1 MNFGGIGVISVWRKL
16 AAAAVLAAVAVPAQ
30 AAGEMGP
37 LIQDLGI
44 GIFLSGILAMIFTRI
59 KVPAIAGFVLA
70 GVLAGPLALGL
81 VTDASNIETISQ
93 LGFVLLLF
101 VIGLE
106 LNVSKIMASG
116 KTIAIAG
123 VTVMPL
129 TILFG
134 FVVAK
139 LFALVGIGGAL
150 IADNTAALYV
160 GAAVGAASTL
170 LVVKLFVETFE
181 LDTVPGRLALGL
193 LIFED
198 LWASAILLIQP
209 NLDNPELAPIAASF
223 GGIFLLLAI
232 ALLLAR
238 FVVPVLFRWIA
249 KLPELV
255 VLGAISWCFAVV
267 FIGASFD
274 ALYELITHQHLD
286 VHFSV
291 GPGMGALIAG
301 ATIASFPYATEI
313 VTKVGMV
320 KDFFI
325 TLFFVGLGMSIPAP
339 DGWAVPILALAI
351 VIMTLAARLIVLLPI
366 LYFTGTDQ
374 RNATVTSIRMSQISE
389 FGLIIAFLGVSLGH
403 ISQELSSAIIFAFVI
418 TAVITT
424 PLFRASYAIHGWLSP
439 WLARVGMREPEKTEE
454 EEEHRYRLALLG
466 FHRIASSLLHDIA
479 RRDPELAKQT
489 LVVDFNVGLHDSIR
503 ALGAHVHYGDLS
515 NEETL
520 LHSGIDKAE
529 ILISTV
535 PDDLM
540 RGVDNQGLVALV
552 RRNNPTATIIANAVT
567 FEGCKAIYEA
577 GADYVFMQRVES
589 ARGLNE
595 ALKAALNGSLKD
607 FRDARTLEDG
617 KPETRDEVLP

>member
-1 MNFGGIGVISVWRKL
+1 
-16 AAAAVLAAVAVPAQ
+16 
-30 AAGEMGP
+30 MGP
-37 LIQDLGI
+37 LVHDLGI
-44 GIFLSGILAMIFTRI
+44 GVFLSGVLAIAFTRL
-59 KVPAIAGFVLA
+59 KVPAIAGFILA
-70 GVLAGPLALGL
+70 GILAGPLALGL
-81 VTDASNIETISQ
+81 VTDVQNIETISQ

-106 LNVSKIMASG
+106 LKLSKILASG
-116 KTIAIAG
+116 RTIVISGLAS
-123 VTVMPL
+123 MPL

-134 FVVAK
+134 FIVAK
-139 LFALVGIGGAL
+139 GFALIGLGVL
-150 IADNTAALYV
+150 VPDSISALYI
-160 GAAVGAASTL
+160 GAVIGAASTL
-170 LVVKLFVETFE
+170 LVVKLFVESFE

-198 LWASAILLIQP
+198 IWASAILLIQP

-223 GGIFLLLAI
+223 GGILVLLVI

-238 FVVPVLFRWIA
+238 FVVPILFRWIA

-274 ALYELITHQHLD
+274 MIYEEITHQHLH
-286 VHFSV
+286 VHFAV

-301 ATIASFPYATEI
+301 AAIANFPYATEI

-325 TLFFVGLGMSIPAP
+325 TLFFVGLGMSMPAP
-339 DGWAVPILALAI
+339 SGMAVPVMAVAI
-351 VIMTLAARLIVLLPI
+351 VLLTLAARLVVLLPL
-366 LYFTGTDQ
+366 LYFSGTDQ
-374 RNATVTSIRMSQISE
+374 RNATVTTIRMSQISE

-403 ISQELSSAIIFAFVI
+403 ISQDLSSAIILAFVI
-418 TAVITT
+418 TAVVTT
-424 PLFRASYAIHGWLSP
+424 PLFKSSYALYGWLSP
-439 WLARVGMREPEKTEE
+439 WLTKIGMKEPDRAAQEQ
-454 EEEHRYRLALLG
+454 EHRYRLALLG
-466 FHRIASSLLHDIA
+466 FHRIASSLLHDIS
-479 RRDPELAKQT
+479 RSDPELARQT
-489 LVVDFNVGLHDSIR
+489 LVVDFNVALHDSIR

-520 LHSGIDKAE
+520 LHSGIDKAD

-535 PDDLM
+535 PDDLL
-540 RGVDNQGLVALV
+540 RGFDNCRLVEMI
-552 RRNNPTATIIANAVT
+552 RKNNPSATIIANAVT
-567 FEGCKAIYEA
+567 FEACKAIYEA

-595 ALKAALNGSLKD
+595 ALRAALKGSLPD
-607 FRDARTLEDG
+607 YRAIRWLEDG
-617 KPETRDEVLP
+617 KPEVRDEVLP

>member
-1 MNFGGIGVISVWRKL
+1 
-16 AAAAVLAAVAVPAQ
+16 
-30 AAGEMGP
+30 MGP
-37 LIQDLGI
+37 LVHDLGI
-44 GIFLSGILAMIFTRI
+44 GIFLSGVLAMIFTRL

-70 GVLAGPLALGL
+70 GVLAGPLVLGL
-81 VTDASNIETISQ
+81 VTDVQNIETISQ

-106 LNVSKIMASG
+106 LKISKILASG
-116 KTIAIAG
+116 KTIAISG
-123 VTVMPL
+123 VASMPL

-134 FVVAK
+134 FIVAK
-139 LFALVGIGGAL
+139 GFAVIGLGALVPDSIS
-150 IADNTAALYV
+150 ALYV
-160 GAAVGAASTL
+160 GAVIGAASTL
-170 LVVKLFVETFE
+170 LVVKLFVESFE

-198 LWASAILLIQP
+198 IWASIILLIQP
-209 NLDNPELAPIAASF
+209 NLNNPELAPIAASF
-223 GGIFLLLAI
+223 AGIFALLVI

-238 FVVPVLFRWIA
+238 FVVPLLFRWIA

-274 ALYELITHQHLD
+274 MIIELVTHQHLH
-286 VHFSV
+286 VHFAV

-301 ATIASFPYATEI
+301 ATIANFPYATEI

-325 TLFFVGLGMSIPAP
+325 TLFFVGLGMSMPAP
-339 DGWAVPILALAI
+339 EGMTVLIMAVAI
-351 VIMTLAARLIVLLPI
+351 VLLTLAARLIVLLPL
-366 LYFTGTDQ
+366 LYYSGTDQ
-374 RNATVTSIRMSQISE
+374 RNATVTTIRMSQMSE
-389 FGLIIAFLGVSLGH
+389 FGLIIAFLGISLGH
-403 ISQELSSAIIFAFVI
+403 ISQDLSSAIILAFVI

-424 PLFRASYAIHGWLSP
+424 PLFKSSYAIHGWLAP
-439 WLARVGMREPEKTEE
+439 WLKKIGMKEPEKTEE
-454 EEEHRYRLALLG
+454 EGAHRYRLALLG
-466 FHRIASSLLHDIA
+466 FHRIASSLLHDIS
-479 RRDPELAKQT
+479 RTDPELARHI

-503 ALGAHVHYGDLS
+503 SLGAHVHYGDLS

-520 LHSGIDKAE
+520 LHAGIDKAD

-540 RGVDNQGLVALV
+540 RGVDNRGLVEIV
-552 RRNNPTATIIANAVT
+552 RRNNPSATIIANAVT
-567 FEGCKAIYEA
+567 FEGCKEIYEA

-595 ALKAALNGSLKD
+595 ALKAALRGSLPD
-607 FRDARTLEDG
+607 FRAIRWLEDG
-617 KPETRDEVLP
+617 KPESRDEILP